1 LQDVVVMDGR
11 GSRVLERGKE
21 YELGRV
27 LVDDLMRAGY
37 VTEATSDER
46 RVTSE
51 EGEPETATMAPAE
64 TTTMAKGR
72 RRKGGGL

>member
-1 LQDVVVMDGR
+1 MDGR
-11 GSRVLERGKE
+11 GSRVLERGQV

-37 VTEATSDER
+37 VTEAT
-46 RVTSE
+46 
-51 EGEPETATMAPAE
+51 EPETATIAPAE

-72 RRKGGGL
+72 RRKGGEL

>member
-1 LQDVVVMDGR
+1 MQDRVKVRATQDVVVMDGK
-11 GSRVLERGKE
+11 GSRLLERGKE

-37 VTEATSDER
+37 VTEAT
-46 RVTSE
+46 
-51 EGEPETATMAPAE
+51 EPETATMVPAE